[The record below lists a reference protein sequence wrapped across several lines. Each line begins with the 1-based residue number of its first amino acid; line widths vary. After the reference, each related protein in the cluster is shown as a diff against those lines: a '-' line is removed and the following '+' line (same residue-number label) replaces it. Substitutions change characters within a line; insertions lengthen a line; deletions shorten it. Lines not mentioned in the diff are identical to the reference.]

1 MKVWYIQQSTVK
13 GRIELD
19 TNDKPIFRQII
30 DSINSG
36 IESGVYNRGDA
47 IPSEPE
53 LCRLFDTTRMTVRR
67 AIDQLVSEGKLF
79 RIQGKGTFVS
89 QLELNKT
96 YQKQGFSSNML
107 SLGMHPSSRVLFLGE
122 CAPSEMVRRHLDLEP
137 GEPVFCLKRIRL
149 ADEEPIAIE
158 RVWISLKKFPLL
170 LQYDFSQLS
179 LYDVLKRDYGVEV
192 AYSKQRINAVTIE
205 GEDAQLL
212 FGQKKGVA
220 LRIRNVDYGSA
231 IKPIA
236 ASDSY
241 YHGGRYTMDVV
252 I

>member
-1 MKVWYIQQSTVK
+1 MK
-13 GRIELD
+13 GRIELE
-19 TNDKPIFRQII
+19 TSDKPIFRQII

-36 IESGVYNRGDA
+36 IDSGVYNRGDA

-53 LCRLFDTTRMTVRR
+53 LCKLFHTTRMTARR

-89 QLELNKT
+89 QLELSKT

-107 SLGMHPSSRVLFLGE
+107 SLGIHPSSQVLFCGE
-122 CAPSEMVRRHLDLEP
+122 CTANEIVRRHLDLEP
-137 GEPVFCLKRIRL
+137 NEPVFCLKRIRL
-149 ADEEPIAIE
+149 ANEEPIAIE
-158 RVWISLKKFPLL
+158 RVWISLKKYPLL

-205 GEDAQLL
+205 GEDARML
-212 FGQKKGVA
+212 FDQKKGVA

>member
-1 MKVWYIQQSTVK
+1 VK

-36 IESGVYNRGDA
+36 IDSGVYNRGDA

-53 LCRLFDTTRMTVRR
+53 LCRLFDTTRMSVRR

-107 SLGMHPSSRVLFLGE
+107 SLGMHPSSRVLFFGE
-122 CAPSEMVRRHLDLEP
+122 CAAGEMVRRHLDLEP

-158 RVWISLKKFPLL
+158 RVWISLKKYPLL

-241 YHGGRYTMDVV
+241 YHGSRYTRD
-252 I
+252 ILI